1 MSTVYPQTAVRQ
13 PQLAAFPVSPRREK
27 QLPGHPRQPAVME
40 LPPEAMAWLNR
51 KAYIVVQNVMRH
63 MWMDAT
69 ERRIFRED
77 LMQEA
82 FSHLYDQRYLQ
93 GQSEAYAYTA
103 ARTKLIGYVFVNIRG
118 GGSGHQWELS
128 KQYQINDNLTEPEYH
143 EEDSYGHT
151 TPRLPMTIYARR
163 PTEDALVLH
172 EGEAASDDRWERFEK
187 EIARILAVMRGSQWH
202 PNSLR
207 RAAKALCESVK
218 GTSNYNIA
226 QILGV
231 DWITATQIIIHYREQ
246 LEAFLAQSP
255 VVQGIIRAEGE
266 LRLQWWEEVSEVALN
281 SGQRFIVILPHG
293 AFTVSYY
300 QSKRKGKAFC
310 RIQVGRRING
320 QVQNRS
326 VQLGEVGTVTREK
339 LWQKSFELQAK
350 LAELEE
356 ATANV
361 ADAEAVARPEQAVT
375 PLEAASQ
382 PALTKAPAA
391 TAPPQGT
398 AGAAN
403 AAPLVNSRRPAAPAS
418 FAHRTPASAL
428 AMAAA

>member
-1 MSTVYPQTAVRQ
+1 MSTVYLQTAVQQ
-13 PQLAAFPVSPRREK
+13 PQISPLPLLPRQEK
-27 QLPGHPRQPAVME
+27 QLPAHPGQSAVME
-40 LPPEAMAWLNR
+40 LPPEAMAWLKQ
-51 KAYIVVQNVMRH
+51 KAYIVVGQVMRH

-82 FSHLYDQRYLQ
+82 FSHLYEQRFLQ
-93 GQSEAYAYTA
+93 EQSEAYAYSA

-128 KQYQINDNLTEPEYH
+128 KQYQISDNLTEPEYH
-143 EEDSYGHT
+143 EEDSTGQT

-172 EGEAASDDRWERFEK
+172 EGSATNDDRWARFEK

-226 QILGV
+226 QMLGV
-231 DWITATQIIIHYREQ
+231 DWITATQIINHYREQ
-246 LEAFLAQSP
+246 LEDFLTHSP
-255 VVQGIIRAEGE
+255 VSQGLIRAEGE
-266 LRLQWWEEVSEVALN
+266 LRLQWWEEVSEAALN

-300 QSKRKGKAFC
+300 QSKSKGKVLC

-320 QVQNRS
+320 RVQNRS
-326 VQLGEVGTVTREK
+326 VQLGEIGSVTREK
-339 LWQKSFELQAK
+339 LWDKSLVLQAK
-350 LAELEE
+350 LTELEE
-356 ATANV
+356 AAANV
-361 ADAEAVARPEQAVT
+361 AAARPEQAVM
-375 PLEAASQ
+375 PLEVASQ
-382 PALTKAPAA
+382 PTLTKAPAA
-391 TAPPQGT
+391 TTAPQGT
-398 AGAAN
+398 ARAAN
-403 AAPLVNSRRPAAPAS
+403 AAPLVNSRRPEAPAS
-418 FAHRTPASAL
+418 FAHRTPASTL
-428 AMAAA
+428 GSAAA